1 MAEGSLTDNIRKIV
15 GKAEPYLPQ
24 IPKPKRKVSLQTKL
38 LWCGACVVIYMI
50 MGQTPLFGATAPEY
64 DFLAFA
70 RVIFASQQGSLVEL
84 GIGPI
89 VTAGLL
95 MQLLRGSDI
104 LKFDFK
110 RPEERGIFQTATKM
124 LTYIIIVIE
133 SVIYG
138 YAVYGANVTD
148 PAVLSVIIAQL
159 MAASIIVMFLD

>member
-1 MAEGSLTDNIRKIV
+1 MAEGTLTNYVRRV
-15 GKAEPYLPQ
+15 VSKAEPYLPQ

-38 LWCGACVVIYMI
+38 LWCGACVCVYMV
-50 MGQTPLFGATAPEY
+50 MGQTPLFGATTPEF

-70 RVIFASQQGSLVEL
+70 RDIFASQQGSLVEL

-110 RPEERGIFQTATKM
+110 KPEERGIFQTATKM
-124 LTYIIIVIE
+124 LTYFVIIIE
-133 SVIYG
+133 G
-138 YAVYGANVTD
+138 AVMLGLFTVQTYRTQLSW
-148 PAVLSVIIAQL
+148 VL
-159 MAASIIVMFLD
+159 

>member
-1 MAEGSLTDNIRKIV
+1 MV
-15 GKAEPYLPQ
+15 
-24 IPKPKRKVSLQTKL
+24 
-38 LWCGACVVIYMI
+38 
-50 MGQTPLFGATAPEY
+50 MGQTPLFGATTPEF

-110 RPEERGIFQTATKM
+110 NPAERGVFQTATKL
-124 LTYIIIVIE
+124 LTYFVIIIE
-133 SVIYG
+133 GSIYG
-138 YAVYGANVTD
+138 IAVYGANISD
-148 PAVLSVIIAQL
+148 PT
-159 MAASIIVMFLD
+159 VMGILIGSEMFAP